1 MKKSEPVRTF
11 GLTHVALAVRDPERS
26 ARFYQAVLGS
36 QPIYQSPDF
45 VQSQTPGS
53 RDVLVFERR
62 RARAGRA
69 GGIAHFGFRLKR
81 PADIEAAVRA
91 VLAAGGRV
99 LKQGEFVPGEPFVF
113 FEDPDGYEVEIWVR
127 NPDPARP
134 EARTVTSKET
144 AIRGSHVPT
153 QRELARDASHASQ
166 THSRPARGVASGAR
180 RRLWMPGDS
189 QDGSRGALQA
199 RYGGSFPLGPSPTE
213 GAMNVL

>member
-113 FEDPDGYEVEIWVR
+113 FEDPDGYEVEIWYEIATRLDPKRVR
-127 NPDPARP
+127 
-134 EARTVTSKET
+134 
-144 AIRGSHVPT
+144 
-153 QRELARDASHASQ
+153 
-166 THSRPARGVASGAR
+166 SRPKKR
-180 RRLWMPGDS
+180 R
-189 QDGSRGALQA
+189 
-199 RYGGSFPLGPSPTE
+199 
-213 GAMNVL
+213 